1 MDIHQMDMKST
12 IIRMKVSIPEN
23 AQGLCII
30 VSSGQFGKFDEEG
43 AEGELEFYSSLFS
56 TLPTLGYGVLQPDM
70 PIRGDRKVPASMEH
84 ITERENVLKNCL
96 NSSIV
101 EDFGW
106 DRIVVVGMSLGSQI
120 VLNNLNKPY
129 AGVALIGCV
138 IESEPVNYGLVNNIH
153 LIYGS
158 HDYIAYRSEEGD
170 LLPISPE
177 DYSKTSLKFLEE
189 AEIKN
194 ASCTILEGFG
204 HTLAI
209 KEETQEKPV
218 DFFIS
223 LLNKWLGKNPKV
235 EVKQN
240 EKR

>member
-1 MDIHQMDMKST
+1 MEVHQMDIEST

-23 AQGLCII
+23 AKGLCII
-30 VSSGQFGKFDEEG
+30 VPSGQFGKFDEEG

-56 TLPTLGYGVLQPDM
+56 ALPTLGYGLLQPDM
-70 PIRGDRKVPASMEH
+70 PVRNDRKAPATMEH
-84 ITERENVLKNCL
+84 ITEREKVLKNCL

-101 EDFGW
+101 KKFGW
-106 DRIVVVGMSLGSQI
+106 ERIVVIGMSLGSQI

-129 AGVALIGCV
+129 AGAALIGCV

-158 HDYIAYRSEEGD
+158 HDYIAYMGEEGD

-177 DYSKTSLKFLEE
+177 DYSKTSLKFLEK
-189 AEIKN
+189 AGVKN

-218 DFFIS
+218 DLFIS
-223 LLNKWLGKNPKV
+223 LLNKWLKKNGKW
-235 EVKQN
+235 
-240 EKR
+240 R